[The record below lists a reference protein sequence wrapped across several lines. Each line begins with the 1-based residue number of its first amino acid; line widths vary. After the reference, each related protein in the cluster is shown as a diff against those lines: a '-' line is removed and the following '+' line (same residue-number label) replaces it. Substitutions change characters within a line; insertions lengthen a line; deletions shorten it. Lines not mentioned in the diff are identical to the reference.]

1 MGNQPDKRNK
11 TTERSRSEREL
22 QGLTRMLLT
31 AQEDERRRIAADL
44 HDSIGQCLSAA
55 QFAIGGVK
63 QQIRDRLTPLEEE
76 KLDCIQENLARAVDE
91 VRRIAMDIRPPML
104 DDLGIASAIDWFC
117 ADLRRMFSNFDLTQN
132 VCADEDAIPGSVK
145 EAIFRIVQEA
155 CNNACK
161 YSRASRIEV
170 FLVTNDEGTRLE
182 VADDGVGFSPDVMQ
196 GFGLASMRERAKL
209 TNGQLVVSSQPGE
222 GTRIRAAWGALGPA
236 EISTT
241 QDGIPSPRR
250 VSG

>member
-1 MGNQPDKRNK
+1 MGNQRDNLDRAA
-11 TTERSRSEREL
+11 ERSRSEREL
-22 QGLTRMLLT
+22 QGLTRMLLA

-44 HDSIGQCLSAA
+44 HDGIGQCLSAA

-63 QQIRDRLTPLEEE
+63 QQIRDRLKPAEEE
-76 KLDCIQENLARAVDE
+76 KLDCIQENLARAVEE

-117 ADLRRMFSNFDLTQN
+117 ADLRKMFTNFDVIQS
-132 VCADEDAIPGSVK
+132 VCAEEDAIPAPVK

-161 YSRASRIEV
+161 YSRANRITV
-170 FLVTNDEGTRLE
+170 LLVTTELGTRLE
-182 VADDGVGFSPDVMQ
+182 IVDDGVGFNPNAMQ

-209 TNGQLVVSSQPGE
+209 TNGRLVVRSQPGE
-222 GTRIRAAWGALGPA
+222 GTRILAAWGELEPD

-241 QDGIPSPRR
+241 QDGFRSSRR
-250 VSG
+250 ASR